1 MNRWIILA
9 TLVAAE
15 AVTPITLCNTQE
27 LLHFK
32 SCVDVFNLTVR
43 KHAVWDLYQR
53 VELSAPEN
61 QEGMMFRLGPLDGI
75 LLDSQ
80 LSMWLDTHSPAERSD
95 REKNIRRIASSFNRQ
110 TLKAVF
116 DRFVGHIDR
125 EILIE
130 NKKLVDQFISIKSHQ
145 IAMTKAALDHARKAA
160 TELGESLLSARA
172 AVLSHSERFDII
184 KQKLIELRDATADHP
199 WESENEN
206 FVFLRETI
214 SIMVQ
219 KLADTP
225 NDRIDLHQRVLLGHI
240 DGLLRRGVSPRSIW
254 LAAMGVFYTVIQKVE
269 LFVEQSQFRVELE
282 MAETRVD
289 VLTTQLARLEN
300 ELTKARNIIII

>member
-1 MNRWIILA
+1 MKRWIILA
-9 TLVAAE
+9 RLVVAE
-15 AVTPITLCNTQE
+15 AVTPIMLCNTQE

-32 SCVDVFNLTVR
+32 SCVDVCHLTVC
-43 KHAVWDLYQR
+43 KHAVWDMYQR

-61 QEGMMFRLGPLDGI
+61 HQGMMFRLGPLDGI

-80 LSMWLDTHSPAERSD
+80 ISLWLDTHTSAERAD
-95 REKNIRRIASSFNRQ
+95 REQNIRRIASSFNRV

-116 DRFVGHIDR
+116 DRFVRHIDQ

-130 NKKLVDQFISIKSHQ
+130 NKKLVDQFIAIKSQQ
-145 IAMTKAALDHARKAA
+145 IAMARAVLDHARTAA
-160 TELGESLLSARA
+160 AELGESLLAARA

-184 KQKLIELRDATADHP
+184 KQKFIELRDATAGNL
-199 WESENEN
+199 WESEKEN

-225 NDRIDLHQRVLLGHI
+225 HDRIDLHQRVLLGHI
-240 DGLLRRGVSPRSIW
+240 DGLVRRGVSPRSIW

-269 LFVEQSQFRVELE
+269 LFVEQSQLRVELE

-289 VLTTQLARLEN
+289 VLTTQLVRLEN
-300 ELTKARNIIII
+300 ELTTARNIIII